1 MAEGETKARGI
12 KRFMLP
18 AIIAGLVTL
27 VLGLF
32 VIGYTSLTVPDPIPD
47 DIHSLMAKAKQ
58 DAKDKA
64 AADAANSSETG
75 DKPDNADVLPDGAF
89 DFAKFRYFSFPLP
102 FVTNLTNGSGTLTTE
117 IAVATYATT
126 FKGERTISQLETF
139 KPKLRSKINLILS
152 DQGIATIDSPAK
164 RKALEA
170 KLLAAVREV
179 IDGTAPTEP
188 SAITDLHFIK
198 FVISGGL

>member
-1 MAEGETKARGI
+1 MAEGETKPSGI

-18 AIIAGLVTL
+18 AIIAGLVTV

-32 VIGYTSLTVPDPIPD
+32 VLGYTSLTVPDPIPD

-64 AADAANSSETG
+64 AAANNNGETG
-75 DKPDNADVLPDGAF
+75 DIPDNADMLPDGTF
-89 DFAKFRYFSFPLP
+89 DFAKFRYFTFPLP

-126 FKGERTISQLETF
+126 FKGERTINQLETF

-152 DQGIATIDSPAK
+152 DQGIDTIDSPAK
-164 RKALEA
+164 RSALEA

-179 IDGTAPTEP
+179 IDGKAPTEP

-198 FVISGGL
+198 FVISGSL

>member
-1 MAEGETKARGI
+1 MAEGETKPIGI

-18 AIIAGLVTL
+18 AIITGLVTL

-32 VIGYTSLTVPDPIPD
+32 VLGYTSLTVPDPIPD
-47 DIHSLMAKAKQ
+47 DIHSLMAKAKK

-64 AADAANSSETG
+64 AANNTGETG
-75 DKPDNADVLPDGAF
+75 DIPDNADLLPDGTF
-89 DFAKFRYFSFPLP
+89 DFAKFRYFTFPLP
-102 FVTNLTNGSGTLTTE
+102 FVTNLPNGSGTLTTE
-117 IAVATYATT
+117 IAVATYANT
-126 FKGERTISQLETF
+126 FKGERTIEQLETF

-152 DQGIATIDSPAK
+152 DQGSDTIDSPAK
-164 RKALEA
+164 RNALEA

-179 IDGTAPTEP
+179 IDGKAPTEP

-198 FVISGGL
+198 FVITGSL

>member
-1 MAEGETKARGI
+1 MAEGETKPRGI

-32 VIGYTSLTVPDPIPD
+32 VLGYTSLTVPDPIPD

-64 AADAANSSETG
+64 AAANNNGETG
-75 DKPDNADVLPDGAF
+75 DKPDNADLLPDGTF
-89 DFAKFRYFSFPLP
+89 DFAKFRYFTFPLP

-126 FKGERTISQLETF
+126 FKGERTINQLETF

-152 DQGIATIDSPAK
+152 DQRIDTIDSPAK
-164 RKALEA
+164 RNALEA

-179 IDGTAPTEP
+179 IDGKAPTEP

-198 FVISGGL
+198 FVISGSL

>member
-1 MAEGETKARGI
+1 MAEGETKPSGI

-18 AIIAGLVTL
+18 TIIAGLVTV

-32 VIGYTSLTVPDPIPD
+32 VLGYTSLTVPDPIPD

-64 AADAANSSETG
+64 AAANNGETG
-75 DKPDNADVLPDGAF
+75 DIPDNADMLPDGTF
-89 DFAKFRYFSFPLP
+89 DFAKFRYFTFPLP

-126 FKGERTISQLETF
+126 FKGERTINQLETF

-152 DQGIATIDSPAK
+152 DQGIDTIDSPAK
-164 RKALEA
+164 RNALEA

-179 IDGTAPTEP
+179 IDGKAPTEP

-198 FVISGGL
+198 FVISGSL

>member
-1 MAEGETKARGI
+1 MAEGETKPSGI

-18 AIIAGLVTL
+18 AIIAGLVTV

-32 VIGYTSLTVPDPIPD
+32 VLGYTSLTVPDPIPD

-64 AADAANSSETG
+64 AAANNNGETG
-75 DKPDNADVLPDGAF
+75 DKPDYADLLPDGTF
-89 DFAKFRYFSFPLP
+89 DFAKFRYFTFPLP

-126 FKGERTISQLETF
+126 FKGERTIEQLETF

-152 DQGIATIDSPAK
+152 DQGIDTIDSPAK
-164 RKALEA
+164 RNALEA

-198 FVISGGL
+198 FVISGSL

>member
-1 MAEGETKARGI
+1 MAEGETKPSGI

-18 AIIAGLVTL
+18 AIIAGLVTV

-32 VIGYTSLTVPDPIPD
+32 VLGYTSLTVPDPIPD

-58 DAKDKA
+58 DAKDNA
-64 AADAANSSETG
+64 AAANNGETG
-75 DKPDNADVLPDGAF
+75 DIPDNTDMLSDGTF
-89 DFAKFRYFSFPLP
+89 DFAKFRYFTFPLP

-126 FKGERTISQLETF
+126 FKGERTINQLETF

-152 DQGIATIDSPAK
+152 DQGIDTIDSPAK
-164 RKALEA
+164 RSALET

-179 IDGTAPTEP
+179 IDGKAPTEP

-198 FVISGGL
+198 FVISGSL

>member
-1 MAEGETKARGI
+1 MAESKSEPRGV

-18 AIIAGLVTL
+18 AIIVSLVTL

-32 VIGYTSLTVPDPIPD
+32 VIGYTSLTEPDPIPD

-58 DAKDKA
+58 DAKDRA
-64 AADAANSSETG
+64 AADDANTG
-75 DKPDNADVLPDGAF
+75 DTGDNSDNADVLPDGTF
-89 DFAKFRYFSFPLP
+89 DFAKFRYFTFPLP
-102 FVTNLTNGSGTLTTE
+102 FVTNLTNESGTLTTE

-126 FKGERTISQLETF
+126 FKGERTIDQLETF

-152 DQGIATIDSPAK
+152 EQGVATIDSPAK

-170 KLLAAVREV
+170 ELLAAVREV
-179 IDGTAPTEP
+179 IEGKTPTEP
-188 SAITDLHFIK
+188 SAITNLYFIK
-198 FVISGGL
+198 FVISGSL

>member
-1 MAEGETKARGI
+1 MAEGETKPRGI

-18 AIIAGLVTL
+18 VIIAGLVTL

-64 AADAANSSETG
+64 AAANNNGETG
-75 DKPDNADVLPDGAF
+75 DKPDNADLLPDGKF
-89 DFAKFRYFSFPLP
+89 DFAKFRYFTFPLP

-126 FKGERTISQLETF
+126 FKGERTINQLETF

-198 FVISGGL
+198 FVIT

>member
-1 MAEGETKARGI
+1 MAEGETKPRGI

-18 AIIAGLVTL
+18 AIIAGLVTV

-32 VIGYTSLTVPDPIPD
+32 VLGYTTLTVPDPIPD

-64 AADAANSSETG
+64 AAANNNGETG
-75 DKPDNADVLPDGAF
+75 DKPDNADLLPDGTF
-89 DFAKFRYFSFPLP
+89 DFAKFRYFTFPLP

-117 IAVATYATT
+117 IAVATYANT
-126 FKGERTISQLETF
+126 FKGERTIEQLETF

-152 DQGIATIDSPAK
+152 DQGIDTIDSPAK
-164 RKALEA
+164 RNALEA

-179 IDGTAPTEP
+179 IDGNAPTEP

-198 FVISGGL
+198 FVISGSL

>member
-1 MAEGETKARGI
+1 MAESESEQRGV

-18 AIIAGLVTL
+18 AIVAGLITL

-32 VIGYTSLTVPDPIPD
+32 VIGYTSLTEPDPIPE

-64 AADAANSSETG
+64 AADDATVGDTG
-75 DKPDNADVLPDGAF
+75 DNSDNADILPDGTF
-89 DFAKFRYFSFPLP
+89 DFAKFRYFTFPLP

-126 FKGERTISQLETF
+126 FKGERTIDQLDTF

-152 DQGIATIDSPAK
+152 EQEIATINSPAK

-170 KLLAAVREV
+170 ELLAAVREV
-179 IDGTAPTEP
+179 IDGKTPTEP
-188 SAITDLHFIK
+188 SAITNLHFIK
-198 FVISGGL
+198 FVISGSL

>member
-1 MAEGETKARGI
+1 MAEGETKPSGI

-18 AIIAGLVTL
+18 AIIAGLVTV

-32 VIGYTSLTVPDPIPD
+32 VLGYTSLTVPDPIPD
-47 DIHSLMAKAKQ
+47 DIHSLMAKAKK

-64 AADAANSSETG
+64 ATANNGETG
-75 DKPDNADVLPDGAF
+75 DIPDNADMLPDGTF
-89 DFAKFRYFSFPLP
+89 DFAKFRYFTFPLP

-126 FKGERTISQLETF
+126 FKGERTINQLETF

-152 DQGIATIDSPAK
+152 DQGIDTIDSPAK
-164 RKALEA
+164 RNALEA

-179 IDGTAPTEP
+179 IDGKAPTEP

-198 FVISGGL
+198 FVISGSL

>member
-1 MAEGETKARGI
+1 MAEGETKPSGI

-18 AIIAGLVTL
+18 AIIAGLVTV

-32 VIGYTSLTVPDPIPD
+32 VLGYTSLTVPDPIPD

-64 AADAANSSETG
+64 AAANNGETG
-75 DKPDNADVLPDGAF
+75 DIPDNADMLPDGTF
-89 DFAKFRYFSFPLP
+89 DFAKFRYFTFPLP

-126 FKGERTISQLETF
+126 FKGERTINQLETF

-152 DQGIATIDSPAK
+152 DQGIDTINSPAK
-164 RKALEA
+164 RNALEA

-179 IDGTAPTEP
+179 IDGKAPTEP

-198 FVISGGL
+198 FVISGSL

>member
-1 MAEGETKARGI
+1 MAEGESEPLGA

-18 AIIAGLVTL
+18 AIIAGLVSL

-32 VIGYTSLTVPDPIPD
+32 VVGYTSLTEPDPIPD

-64 AADAANSSETG
+64 AADDANTG
-75 DKPDNADVLPDGAF
+75 DTGDNSDNADVLPDGTF
-89 DFAKFRYFSFPLP
+89 DFAKFRYFTFPLP
-102 FVTNLTNGSGTLTTE
+102 FITNLTNGSGTLTTE

-126 FKGERTISQLETF
+126 FKGERTIDQLETF

-152 DQGIATIDSPAK
+152 DQGIASIDSPAK

-170 KLLAAVREV
+170 ELLAAVREV
-179 IDGTAPTEP
+179 IEGKTSTEP
-188 SAITDLHFIK
+188 SAITNLHFIK
-198 FVISGGL
+198 FVISGSL

>member
-1 MAEGETKARGI
+1 MAEGETKPSGI

-18 AIIAGLVTL
+18 AIIAGLVTV

-32 VIGYTSLTVPDPIPD
+32 VLGYTSLTVPDPIPD

-64 AADAANSSETG
+64 AAANNNGETG
-75 DKPDNADVLPDGAF
+75 DIPDNADMLPDGTF
-89 DFAKFRYFSFPLP
+89 DFAKFRYFTFPLP

-126 FKGERTISQLETF
+126 FKGERTINQLETF

-152 DQGIATIDSPAK
+152 DQRIDTIDSPAK
-164 RKALEA
+164 RNALEA

-179 IDGTAPTEP
+179 IDGKAPTEP

-198 FVISGGL
+198 FVISGSL

>member
-1 MAEGETKARGI
+1 MAEGATKPSGL

-18 AIIAGLVTL
+18 AIIAGLVTV

-32 VIGYTSLTVPDPIPD
+32 VLGYTSLTVPDPIPD

-64 AADAANSSETG
+64 AAANNNGETG
-75 DKPDNADVLPDGAF
+75 DIPDNADMLPDGTF
-89 DFAKFRYFSFPLP
+89 DFAKFRYFTFPLP

-126 FKGERTISQLETF
+126 FKGERTINQLETF

-152 DQGIATIDSPAK
+152 DQGIDISDRPAK
-164 RKALEA
+164 RSALEA

-179 IDGTAPTEP
+179 IDGKAPTEP

-198 FVISGGL
+198 FVISGSL

>member
-1 MAEGETKARGI
+1 MAEGETKPRGI

-32 VIGYTSLTVPDPIPD
+32 VLGYTSLTVPDPIPD

-58 DAKDKA
+58 DVKDKA
-64 AADAANSSETG
+64 AAANNNGETG
-75 DKPDNADVLPDGAF
+75 DKPDNADLLPDGTF
-89 DFAKFRYFSFPLP
+89 DFAKFRYFTFPLP

-117 IAVATYATT
+117 IAVATYANT
-126 FKGERTISQLETF
+126 FKGERTIEQLETF

-152 DQGIATIDSPAK
+152 DQGSDTIDSPAK
-164 RKALEA
+164 RNALEA

-179 IDGTAPTEP
+179 IDGKAPTEP

-198 FVISGGL
+198 FVISGSL

>member
-1 MAEGETKARGI
+1 MAEGETKPSGI

-18 AIIAGLVTL
+18 AIIAGLVTV

-32 VIGYTSLTVPDPIPD
+32 VLGYTSLTVPDPIPD

-64 AADAANSSETG
+64 AAGNNNAETG
-75 DKPDNADVLPDGAF
+75 DIPDNADMLPDGTF
-89 DFAKFRYFSFPLP
+89 DFAKFRYFTFPLP

-126 FKGERTISQLETF
+126 FKGERTINQLETF

-152 DQGIATIDSPAK
+152 DQGIDTIDSPAK
-164 RKALEA
+164 RNALEA

-179 IDGTAPTEP
+179 IDGKAPTEP

-198 FVISGGL
+198 FVISGSL

>member
-1 MAEGETKARGI
+1 MAEGETKPSGI

-18 AIIAGLVTL
+18 AIIAGLVTV

-32 VIGYTSLTVPDPIPD
+32 VLGYTSLTVPDPIPD

-64 AADAANSSETG
+64 AAANNNGETS
-75 DKPDNADVLPDGAF
+75 DIADNADMLPDGTF
-89 DFAKFRYFSFPLP
+89 DFAKFRYFTFPLP

-126 FKGERTISQLETF
+126 FKAERTINQLETF

-152 DQGIATIDSPAK
+152 DQGIDTIDSPAK
-164 RKALEA
+164 RNALEA

-179 IDGTAPTEP
+179 IDGKAPTEP

-198 FVISGGL
+198 FVISGSL

>member
-1 MAEGETKARGI
+1 MAEGETKPSGI

-18 AIIAGLVTL
+18 AIIAGLVTV

-32 VIGYTSLTVPDPIPD
+32 VLGYTSLTVPDPIPD

-64 AADAANSSETG
+64 AAANNNGETG
-75 DKPDNADVLPDGAF
+75 DIPDNADMLPDGTF
-89 DFAKFRYFSFPLP
+89 DFAKFRYFTFPLP

-126 FKGERTISQLETF
+126 FKAERTINQLETF

-152 DQGIATIDSPAK
+152 DQGIDTIDSPAK
-164 RKALEA
+164 RNALEA

-179 IDGTAPTEP
+179 IDGKAPTEP

-198 FVISGGL
+198 FVISGSL

>member
-1 MAEGETKARGI
+1 MAEGEAKPRGI

-32 VIGYTSLTVPDPIPD
+32 VLGYTSLTVPDPIPD

-64 AADAANSSETG
+64 AAANNNGETG
-75 DKPDNADVLPDGAF
+75 DKPDNADMLPDGTF
-89 DFAKFRYFSFPLP
+89 DFAKFRYFTFPLP

-126 FKGERTISQLETF
+126 FKGERTINQLETF

-152 DQGIATIDSPAK
+152 DQGIDTIDSPAK
-164 RKALEA
+164 RNALEA

-179 IDGTAPTEP
+179 IDGKAPTEP

-198 FVISGGL
+198 FVISGSL

>member
-1 MAEGETKARGI
+1 MAEGETKPSGI

-18 AIIAGLVTL
+18 AIIAGLVTV

-32 VIGYTSLTVPDPIPD
+32 VLGYTSLTVPDPIPD

-64 AADAANSSETG
+64 AAANNNGETG
-75 DKPDNADVLPDGAF
+75 DIPDNADMLPDGTF
-89 DFAKFRYFSFPLP
+89 DFAKFRYFTFPLP

-126 FKGERTISQLETF
+126 FKGEETINQLETF

-152 DQGIATIDSPAK
+152 DQGIDTIDSPAK
-164 RKALEA
+164 RNALEA

-179 IDGTAPTEP
+179 IDGKAPTEP

-198 FVISGGL
+198 FVISGSL

>member
-1 MAEGETKARGI
+1 MAEGETKPSGI

-18 AIIAGLVTL
+18 AIIAGLVTV

-32 VIGYTSLTVPDPIPD
+32 VLGYTSLTVPDPIPD

-64 AADAANSSETG
+64 AAANNNGETS
-75 DKPDNADVLPDGAF
+75 DIADNADMLPDGTF
-89 DFAKFRYFSFPLP
+89 DFAKFRYFTFPLP

-126 FKGERTISQLETF
+126 FKGERTINQLETF

-152 DQGIATIDSPAK
+152 DQGIDTIDSPAK
-164 RKALEA
+164 RNALEA

-179 IDGTAPTEP
+179 IDGKAPTEP

-198 FVISGGL
+198 FVISGSL

>member
-1 MAEGETKARGI
+1 MAEGETKPRGI

-18 AIIAGLVTL
+18 AIIAGLVAL

-32 VIGYTSLTVPDPIPD
+32 VLGYTSLTVPDPIPD

-64 AADAANSSETG
+64 ATANNNGETG
-75 DKPDNADVLPDGAF
+75 DIPDNADLLPDGTF
-89 DFAKFRYFSFPLP
+89 DFAKFRYFTFPLP

-126 FKGERTISQLETF
+126 FKGERTINQLETF

-152 DQGIATIDSPAK
+152 DQGIDTIDSPAK
-164 RKALEA
+164 RSALEA

-179 IDGTAPTEP
+179 IDGKAPTEP

-198 FVISGGL
+198 FVISGSL

>member
-1 MAEGETKARGI
+1 MAEGETKPSGI

-18 AIIAGLVTL
+18 AIIAGLVTV

-32 VIGYTSLTVPDPIPD
+32 VLGYTSLTVPDPIPD

-64 AADAANSSETG
+64 AAANNNGETG
-75 DKPDNADVLPDGAF
+75 DIADNADMLPDGTF
-89 DFAKFRYFSFPLP
+89 DFAKFRYFTFPLP

-126 FKGERTISQLETF
+126 FKGERTINQLETF

-152 DQGIATIDSPAK
+152 DQGIDTIDSPAK
-164 RKALEA
+164 RNALEA

-179 IDGTAPTEP
+179 IDGKAPTEP

-198 FVISGGL
+198 FVISGSL

>member
-1 MAEGETKARGI
+1 MAEGETKPSGI

-18 AIIAGLVTL
+18 AIIAGLVTV

-32 VIGYTSLTVPDPIPD
+32 VLGYTSLTVPDPIPD

-64 AADAANSSETG
+64 AAANNGETG
-75 DKPDNADVLPDGAF
+75 DIPDNADMLPDGTF
-89 DFAKFRYFSFPLP
+89 DFAKFRYFTFPLP

-126 FKGERTISQLETF
+126 FKGERTINQLETF

-152 DQGIATIDSPAK
+152 DQGIDTIDSPAK
-164 RKALEA
+164 RSALEA

-179 IDGTAPTEP
+179 IDGKAPTEP

-198 FVISGGL
+198 FVISGSL

>member
-1 MAEGETKARGI
+1 MAEGETKPNGI

-18 AIIAGLVTL
+18 AIIAGLVTV

-32 VIGYTSLTVPDPIPD
+32 VLGYTSLTVPDPIPD

-64 AADAANSSETG
+64 AAANNGETG
-75 DKPDNADVLPDGAF
+75 DIPDNADMLPDGTF
-89 DFAKFRYFSFPLP
+89 DFAKFRYFTFPLP

-126 FKGERTISQLETF
+126 FKGERTINQLETF

-152 DQGIATIDSPAK
+152 DQGIDTIDSPAK
-164 RKALEA
+164 RNALEA

-179 IDGTAPTEP
+179 IDGKAPTEP

-198 FVISGGL
+198 FVISGSL

>member
-1 MAEGETKARGI
+1 MAEGETKPSGI

-18 AIIAGLVTL
+18 AIIAGLVTV

-32 VIGYTSLTVPDPIPD
+32 VLGYTSLTVPDPIPD

-64 AADAANSSETG
+64 AATNSVETG
-75 DKPDNADVLPDGAF
+75 DIPDNADMLPDGTF
-89 DFAKFRYFSFPLP
+89 DFAKFRYFTFPLP

-126 FKGERTISQLETF
+126 FKGERTINQLETF

-152 DQGIATIDSPAK
+152 DQGIDTIDSPAK
-164 RKALEA
+164 RNALEA

-179 IDGTAPTEP
+179 IDGKAPTEP

-198 FVISGGL
+198 FVISGSL

>member
-1 MAEGETKARGI
+1 MAEGETKPSGI

-18 AIIAGLVTL
+18 AIIAGLVTV

-32 VIGYTSLTVPDPIPD
+32 VLGYTSLTVPDPIPD

-64 AADAANSSETG
+64 AAANNGEAG
-75 DKPDNADVLPDGAF
+75 DIPDNADMLPDGTF
-89 DFAKFRYFSFPLP
+89 DFAKFRYFTFPLP

-126 FKGERTISQLETF
+126 FKGERTINQLETF

-152 DQGIATIDSPAK
+152 DQGIDTIDSPAK
-164 RKALEA
+164 RNALEA

-179 IDGTAPTEP
+179 IDGKAPTEP

-198 FVISGGL
+198 FVISGSL

>member
-1 MAEGETKARGI
+1 MAEGETKPSGI

-18 AIIAGLVTL
+18 TIIAGLVTV

-32 VIGYTSLTVPDPIPD
+32 VLGYTSLTVPDPIPD

-64 AADAANSSETG
+64 AAANNNGETG
-75 DKPDNADVLPDGAF
+75 DIPDNADMLPDGTF
-89 DFAKFRYFSFPLP
+89 DFAKFRYFTFPLP

-117 IAVATYATT
+117 IAVATYANT
-126 FKGERTISQLETF
+126 FKGERTINQLETF

-152 DQGIATIDSPAK
+152 DQGIDTIDSPAK
-164 RKALEA
+164 RNALEA
-170 KLLAAVREV
+170 KLLVAVREV
-179 IDGTAPTEP
+179 IDGKAPTEP

-198 FVISGGL
+198 FVISGSL

>member
-1 MAEGETKARGI
+1 MAEVESEPRGV

-18 AIIAGLVTL
+18 AIVAGLVTM

-32 VIGYTSLTVPDPIPD
+32 GIGYTSLTEPDPIPD

-64 AADAANSSETG
+64 AADATNTG
-75 DKPDNADVLPDGAF
+75 DAGDTPDNAEVLPDGTF
-89 DFAKFRYFSFPLP
+89 DFAKFRYFTFPLP
-102 FVTNLTNGSGTLTTE
+102 FVTNLTSGSGTLTTE
-117 IAVATYATT
+117 IAVATYAAT
-126 FKGERTISQLETF
+126 FKGERTIDQLETF
-139 KPKLRSKINLILS
+139 KPKLRSKINMILS
-152 DQGIATIDSPAK
+152 DQGRGTIDSPAK

-179 IDGTAPTEP
+179 IDGKTPTEP
-188 SAITDLHFIK
+188 SAITNLHFIK
-198 FVISGGL
+198 FVISNSL

>member
-1 MAEGETKARGI
+1 MAEGETKPSGI

-18 AIIAGLVTL
+18 AIIAGLVTV

-32 VIGYTSLTVPDPIPD
+32 VLGYTSLTVPDPIPD

-64 AADAANSSETG
+64 AAANNGETG
-75 DKPDNADVLPDGAF
+75 DIPDNADILPDGTF
-89 DFAKFRYFSFPLP
+89 DFAKFRYFTFPLP

-126 FKGERTISQLETF
+126 FKGERTINQLETF

-152 DQGIATIDSPAK
+152 DQGIDTIDSPAK
-164 RKALEA
+164 RSALEA

-179 IDGTAPTEP
+179 IDGKAPTEP

-198 FVISGGL
+198 FVISGSL

>member
-1 MAEGETKARGI
+1 MAEGETKPRGI

-32 VIGYTSLTVPDPIPD
+32 VLGYTSLTVPDPIPD

-64 AADAANSSETG
+64 AAANNNGETG
-75 DKPDNADVLPDGAF
+75 DKPDNADLLPDGTF
-89 DFAKFRYFSFPLP
+89 DFAKFRYFTFPLP

-126 FKGERTISQLETF
+126 FKGERTIEQLETF

-152 DQGIATIDSPAK
+152 DQGSDTIDSPAK
-164 RKALEA
+164 RNALEA

-179 IDGTAPTEP
+179 IDGKAPTEP

-198 FVISGGL
+198 FVISGSL

>member
-1 MAEGETKARGI
+1 MAEGETKPSGI

-32 VIGYTSLTVPDPIPD
+32 VLGYTSLTVPDPIPD

-64 AADAANSSETG
+64 AAANNGETG
-75 DKPDNADVLPDGAF
+75 DIPDNADMLPDGTF
-89 DFAKFRYFSFPLP
+89 DFAKFRYFTFPLP

-126 FKGERTISQLETF
+126 FKGERTINQLETF

-152 DQGIATIDSPAK
+152 DQGIDTIDSPAK
-164 RKALEA
+164 RSALEA

-179 IDGTAPTEP
+179 IDGKAPTEP

-198 FVISGGL
+198 FVISGSL

>member
-1 MAEGETKARGI
+1 MAEGETKPSGI

-18 AIIAGLVTL
+18 AIIAGLVTV

-32 VIGYTSLTVPDPIPD
+32 VLGYTSLTVPDPIPD

-64 AADAANSSETG
+64 AAANNNGETG
-75 DKPDNADVLPDGAF
+75 DIPDNADMLPDGTF
-89 DFAKFRYFSFPLP
+89 DFAKFRYFTFPLP

-117 IAVATYATT
+117 IAVATYANT
-126 FKGERTISQLETF
+126 FKGERTINQLETF

-152 DQGIATIDSPAK
+152 DQGIDTIDSPAK
-164 RKALEA
+164 RNALEA

-179 IDGTAPTEP
+179 IDGKAPTEP

-198 FVISGGL
+198 FVISGSL

>member
-1 MAEGETKARGI
+1 MAESETKPSGI

-18 AIIAGLVTL
+18 AIIAGLVIV

-32 VIGYTSLTVPDPIPD
+32 VLGYTSLTVPDPIPD

-64 AADAANSSETG
+64 AAANNNGETG
-75 DKPDNADVLPDGAF
+75 DIPDNADMLPDGTF
-89 DFAKFRYFSFPLP
+89 DFAKFRYFTFPLP

-126 FKGERTISQLETF
+126 FKGERTINQLETF

-152 DQGIATIDSPAK
+152 DQGIDTINSPAK
-164 RKALEA
+164 RNALEA

-179 IDGTAPTEP
+179 IDGKAPTEL

-198 FVISGGL
+198 FVISGSL

>member
-1 MAEGETKARGI
+1 MAEGETKPSGI

-18 AIIAGLVTL
+18 AIIAGLVTV

-32 VIGYTSLTVPDPIPD
+32 VLGYTSLTVPDPIPD

-64 AADAANSSETG
+64 AAANNGETG
-75 DKPDNADVLPDGAF
+75 DIPDNADMLPDGTF
-89 DFAKFRYFSFPLP
+89 DFAKFRYFTFPLP

-126 FKGERTISQLETF
+126 FKGERTINQLETF
-139 KPKLRSKINLILS
+139 KPKLRSQINLILS
-152 DQGIATIDSPAK
+152 DQGIDTIDSPAK
-164 RKALEA
+164 RNALEA

-179 IDGTAPTEP
+179 IDGKAPAEP

-198 FVISGGL
+198 FVISGSL

>member
-1 MAEGETKARGI
+1 MAEGETKPSGI

-18 AIIAGLVTL
+18 AIIAGLVTV

-32 VIGYTSLTVPDPIPD
+32 VLGYTSLTVPDPIPD

-64 AADAANSSETG
+64 AAANNNGETS
-75 DKPDNADVLPDGAF
+75 DIPDNADMLPDGTF
-89 DFAKFRYFSFPLP
+89 DFAKFRYFTFPLP

-198 FVISGGL
+198 FVISGSL

>member
-1 MAEGETKARGI
+1 
-12 KRFMLP
+12 MLP
-18 AIIAGLVTL
+18 TIIAGLVTV

-32 VIGYTSLTVPDPIPD
+32 VLGYTSLTVPDPIPD

-64 AADAANSSETG
+64 TAANNTGETG
-75 DKPDNADVLPDGAF
+75 DIPANADLLPDGTF
-89 DFAKFRYFSFPLP
+89 DFAKFRYFTFPLP

-126 FKGERTISQLETF
+126 FKGERTINQLETF

-152 DQGIATIDSPAK
+152 DQGIDTIDSPAK
-164 RKALEA
+164 RNALEA

-179 IDGTAPTEP
+179 IDGKAPTEP

-198 FVISGGL
+198 FVISGSL